1 MGRTEI
7 CLDNED
13 ELIKLL
19 INAHQ
24 VIRTPYIKHS
34 LATSSA
40 GRVVATSEGSDSF
53 GPWAY
58 TAMGAH
64 SWLLLLLYYHTL
76 AELISK
82 C

>member
-1 MGRTEI
+1 MDRTEI
-7 CLDNED
+7 CLDD
-13 ELIKLL
+13 EEEIIKLL

-53 GPWAY
+53 GP
-58 TAMGAH
+58 
-64 SWLLLLLYYHTL
+64 
-76 AELISK
+76 
-82 C
+82 

>member
-7 CLDNED
+7 CLDNE
-13 ELIKLL
+13 EEIIKL
-19 INAHQ
+19 AHQ

-64 SWLLLLLYYHTL
+64 NWLLLLLYYHTL

>member
-1 MGRTEI
+1 MGGTET
-7 CLDNED
+7 CLDNE
-13 ELIKLL
+13 EEIIKFW
-19 INAHQ
+19 INAYK

-34 LATSSA
+34 PATSSV